1 MKHENFD
8 KLMETVNSF
17 SSDLYEVAT
26 AKDQRELAAIE
37 RRAVNKLQL
46 AQVEIEMAG
55 RDLYAIAQRR
65 RGELRRGLL

>member
-1 MKHENFD
+1 MTHKNVD
-8 KLMETVNSF
+8 KLLETVNSF
-17 SSDLYEVAT
+17 VSDLDEVAN
-26 AKDQRELAAIE
+26 AKDQRELAAVE

-65 RGELRRGLL
+65 RGELRRGL